1 MAQHE
6 CAICLK
12 KVRKNG
18 YRRCKN
24 GHRYHKSCI
33 SKWLAKKDSCPQCRI
48 PMRTRAEA
56 ELDSDDSESSE
67 DENYQNE
74 LVQYQINMNL
84 TQDIIEG
91 VNPNYRVMFSNLS
104 QDIYEV
110 IVLGNIVRRLCINGI
125 RVNSNVNS
133 LFHRA
138 LSEVDMNSTIDL
150 EELIAHE

>member
-1 MAQHE
+1 
-6 CAICLK
+6 
-12 KVRKNG
+12 
-18 YRRCKN
+18 
-24 GHRYHKSCI
+24 
-33 SKWLAKKDSCPQCRI
+33 
-48 PMRTRAEA
+48 MRTRAEA

-91 VNPNYRVMFSNLS
+91 VNPNYRVVFSNLS

-110 IVLGNIVRRLCINGI
+110 IVLGNIVRRLFINGI